1 MSAPAS
7 LRKFRRR
14 RNFMLSAPLLVE
26 AYPNC
31 RGPGKGRP
39 WITLVRPVAAAWGHA
54 VSPCLRCLPLS
65 RRFVIFPGRSSIPGG
80 RCSQGG
86 VEIPTGGKGDV
97 ARARER
103 LLFSREEGSADSVRF
118 RSRRY
123 SPDGRRLSIHRDSL
137 YLVAR
142 RQQGGWSTDR
152 AICNALLMSPSQ
164 ASPS

>member
-1 MSAPAS
+1 
-7 LRKFRRR
+7 
-14 RNFMLSAPLLVE
+14 PLLVE

-39 WITLVRPVAAAWGHA
+39 WITLVRPVAAAWGLA

-97 ARARER
+97 AGARER
-103 LLFSREEGSADSVRF
+103 LLLSREEGSADSVRF
-118 RSRRY
+118 RSRRLQ
-123 SPDGRRLSIHRDSL
+123 SGWKRTVCGGLRAFGRWADVVPYALI
-137 YLVAR
+137 LVLKEE
-142 RQQGGWSTDR
+142 S
-152 AICNALLMSPSQ
+152 
-164 ASPS
+164 